1 MAGSTEKLLGYRVKM
16 LPDTNAV
23 NSEIKKMKIEKRCKL
38 VVIQYDISNTI
49 KLRIVQDT
57 NESNSSHF
65 GKSKKKKRLLNTSK

>member
-1 MAGSTEKLLGYRVKM
+1 MAGSIEKPLGYRIKM

-23 NSEIKKMKIEKRCKL
+23 NSEIKKLKIEKKYKL
-38 VVIQYDISNTI
+38 VVIQYDISNKVTDNTI

-65 GKSKKKKRLLNTSK
+65 GKSK